1 MEHYYSPLNRRVVDY
16 GDNARS
22 ELVEF
27 IKGDPD
33 RILEIGC
40 GRGAFGTEVKRKYPG
55 VEYIGLELDEK
66 AVKIARS
73 RLNKVIMA
81 NIEEINLEQLDIN
94 KESFDFIICAD
105 VLEHLYDPWQVLFK
119 LHAYLKP
126 EGKIL
131 ASIPNAQNISLI
143 LELLNGNWTYTE
155 FGLLDAT
162 HIRFFTL
169 NEIFRLFAGTGYKVI
184 DCASIIQA
192 QLGED
197 GWPRDL
203 DFGKIMLR
211 QVSKEEAAKLYTFQ
225 YIVVAQKSGL
235 EKIFKTID
243 KKADI

>member
-1 MEHYYSPLNRRVVDY
+1 MDSYYSPLKRKVSDY
-16 GDNARS
+16 GDNTRS
-22 ELVEF
+22 ELLDF

-40 GRGAFGTEVKRKYPG
+40 GRGAFGTEVKRKYPD
-55 VEYIGLELDEK
+55 VEYTGVELDEK
-66 AVKIARS
+66 AVEIARS
-73 RLNKVIMA
+73 RLNRVIIA
-81 NIEEINLEQLDIN
+81 NIEDINLEQLDIN

-119 LHAYLKP
+119 LHGYLKP

-143 LELLNGNWTYTE
+143 IELFNGNWTYTE

-169 NEIFRLFAGTGYKVI
+169 NEIFRLFTGTGYKVI
-184 DCASIIQA
+184 ECASILQA
-192 QLGED
+192 NLEED

-203 DFGKIMLR
+203 DLGKIVLR
-211 QVSKEEAAKLYTFQ
+211 QLTKEEAAKLYTFQ
-225 YIVVAQKSGL
+225 YIVVAQKS
-235 EKIFKTID
+235 
-243 KKADI
+243 

>member
-1 MEHYYSPLNRRVVDY
+1 MKYYYSPLKDHAVDY
-16 GDNARS
+16 GDNPRS

-27 IKGDPD
+27 IKGNPD

-40 GRGAFGTEVKRKYPG
+40 GRGAFGIELKQKYPS
-55 VEYIGLELDEK
+55 VEYIGLEVDEK
-66 AVKIARS
+66 AVEIARS
-73 RLNKVIMA
+73 RLNRVIMA

-105 VLEHLYDPWQVLFK
+105 VLEHLYDPWKILFT

-169 NEIFRLFAGTGYKVI
+169 NEIFRLFTGTGYKVI
-184 DCASIIQA
+184 DCASILQTH
-192 QLGED
+192 LEED

-203 DFGKIMLR
+203 DFGKIVLR
-211 QVSKEEAAKLYTFQ
+211 QVAKEEAAKLYTFQ
-225 YIVVAQKSGL
+225 YIVVAQKS
-235 EKIFKTID
+235 
-243 KKADI
+243 

>member
-16 GDNARS
+16 GDNPRS

-27 IKGDPD
+27 IKGAPE

-40 GRGAFGTEVKRKYPG
+40 GRGAFGTLIKQKYPG
-55 VEYIGLELDEK
+55 AEYIGLELDEK
-66 AVKIARS
+66 AAEIAQS
-73 RLNKVIMA
+73 RLDRVIMA
-81 NIEEINLEQLDIN
+81 NIEEINLEELGIN
-94 KESFDFIICAD
+94 EGSFDFIICAD

-126 EGKIL
+126 NGQML
-131 ASIPNAQNISLI
+131 ASIPNTQNISLI
-143 LELLNGNWTYTE
+143 LQLLSGNWTYTE

-169 NEIFRLFAGTGYKVI
+169 NEIFKLFAGTGYKIV
-184 DCASIIQA
+184 DCASILQA
-192 QLGED
+192 QVGED

-203 DFGKIMLR
+203 DLEKIVLR

-235 EKIFKTID
+235 YNYF
-243 KKADI
+243 